1 MYDNMTIPN
10 RYLQKS
16 IGKILISMVILVFLF
31 HMNPLESKDLLIF
44 GFFHETQSQSK
55 LTHTDNK
62 FHYAIDY
69 PANWEKSVKINNEL
83 ILIAPKD
90 KDSVSSPAGLV
101 VKVVPTPGKN
111 ISANSAS
118 KEIVSQIQKEHKDFK
133 LESSDTL
140 TVDGKKAVK
149 VVFTATD
156 SKLQNRKAM
165 QVAVSNYE
173 NIYVL
178 TYKASLDK
186 YNTFENTAN
195 DMIGSF
201 KFLPK

>member
-1 MYDNMTIPN
+1 MKIPH

-16 IGKILISMVILVFLF
+16 IGNILISVVILVFLF
-31 HMNPLESKDLLIF
+31 HINQLEGKDLLNL
-44 GFFHETQSQSK
+44 GFFHEAQGQSM
-55 LTHTDNK
+55 LTYTDNK
-62 FHYAIDY
+62 FHFAIDY
-69 PANWEKSVKINNEL
+69 PINWEKSVKLNNEI

-111 ISANSAS
+111 VSADSAS
-118 KEIVSQIQKEHKDFK
+118 KGIISQIQKEHKDFK
-133 LESSDTL
+133 LEGSDTL
-140 TVDGKKAVK
+140 NVDGKKAVK

-165 QVAVSNYE
+165 QIVVSNYE
-173 NIYVL
+173 NIYII

-195 DMIGSF
+195 DMIRSF
-201 KFLPK
+201 KFLPR

>member
-1 MYDNMTIPN
+1 MKIPH
-10 RYLQKS
+10 RYLQKCT
-16 IGKILISMVILVFLF
+16 GNVLISVVILVFLF
-31 HMNPLESKDLLIF
+31 HINQLACKDLLNL
-44 GFFHETQSQSK
+44 GFFQEAQGQSM
-55 LTHTDNK
+55 LTYTDNK
-62 FHYAIDY
+62 FHFTIDY
-69 PANWEKSVKINNEL
+69 PINWEKSVKLNNEI

-111 ISANSAS
+111 VSADSAS
-118 KEIVSQIQKEHKDFK
+118 KGIISQIQKEHKDFK
-133 LESSDTL
+133 LEGSDTL
-140 TVDGKKAVK
+140 NVDGKKAVK

-165 QVAVSNYE
+165 QIVVSNYE
-173 NIYVL
+173 NIYII

-195 DMIGSF
+195 DMIHSF
-201 KFLPK
+201 KFLPR

>member
-1 MYDNMTIPN
+1 MPHG
-10 RYLQKS
+10 YLQKS
-16 IGKILISMVILVFLF
+16 IGKVLISTVILVFLL
-31 HMNPLESKDLLIF
+31 HMNQLASKDPLTF
-44 GFFHETQSQSK
+44 GFFHESQSQSM

-62 FHYAIDY
+62 FHFTIDH

-90 KDSVSSPAGLV
+90 RDSVSSPAGLV

-111 ISANSAS
+111 ISANSGS
-118 KEIVSQIQKEHKDFK
+118 KEIITQIQKEHQDFK
-133 LESSDTL
+133 MEASEAL
-140 TVDGKKAVK
+140 TMDGKNAAK

-165 QVAVSNYE
+165 QIVVSNFE
-173 NIYVL
+173 NIYIL

-186 YNTFENTAN
+186 YITFENTAN
-195 DMIGSF
+195 DMIKSF
-201 KFLPK
+201 KFLPKLK

>member
-1 MYDNMTIPN
+1 MTTPY

-16 IGKILISMVILVFLF
+16 VGNILISAIIIVFLF
-31 HMNPLESKDLLIF
+31 HMNQIGNKDLLIF
-44 GFFHETQSQSK
+44 GLFFETQSQPM

-62 FHYAIDY
+62 FHFTIDY
-69 PANWEKSVKINNEL
+69 PSNWEKSVKLNNEI

-90 KDSVSSPAGLV
+90 KDSVSSPAGVV
-101 VKVVPTPGKN
+101 VKVVPTAGKN

-118 KEIVSQIQKEHKDFK
+118 KAIISQIQKEHKDFK
-133 LESSDTL
+133 LEASDTL
-140 TVDGKKAVK
+140 SVDGKNAAK

-165 QVAVSNYE
+165 QFVVSNYE
-173 NIYVL
+173 NIYII

-195 DMIGSF
+195 DMIKSF

>member
-1 MYDNMTIPN
+1 MTIPH

-16 IGKILISMVILVFLF
+16 FGNILISVVILVFLV
-31 HMNPLESKDLLIF
+31 HINQLAGKDLLIF
-44 GFFHETQSQSK
+44 GFFHETQSQSM

-62 FHYAIDY
+62 FHYTIDY
-69 PANWEKSVKINNEL
+69 PINWEKSVKLSNEI

-90 KDSVSSPAGLV
+90 KDIVSSPAGLV

-111 ISANSAS
+111 ISADSAS
-118 KEIVSQIQKEHKDFK
+118 KGIISQIQKEHKDFK
-133 LESSDTL
+133 LEASDTL
-140 TVDGKKAVK
+140 IVDGKKAVK

-156 SKLQNRKAM
+156 SKLQNRKAV
-165 QVAVSNYE
+165 QIVVSNYE
-173 NIYVL
+173 NIYII

-195 DMIGSF
+195 DMIQSF

>member
-1 MYDNMTIPN
+1 MTIEY

-16 IGKILISMVILVFLF
+16 IEKILISAVIFVFLF
-31 HMNPLESKDLLIF
+31 HMNQIVDKDLLIF
-44 GFFHETQSQSK
+44 GLFFEPQSQPM

-62 FHYAIDY
+62 FHFTIDY
-69 PANWEKSVKINNEL
+69 PNNWEKSVKINNEI

-90 KDSVSSPAGLV
+90 KDSVSSPAGIV

-118 KEIVSQIQKEHKDFK
+118 KEITSQIQKEHKDFK
-133 LESSDTL
+133 LESSDAIP
-140 TVDGKKAVK
+140 VDGKNAVK
-149 VVFTATD
+149 TTFTATD

-165 QVAVSNYE
+165 QIVVSNYE
-173 NIYVL
+173 NIYII

-186 YNTFENTAN
+186 YNDFENTAN
-195 DMIGSF
+195 DMIKSF

>member
-1 MYDNMTIPN
+1 MTMPH

-16 IGKILISMVILVFLF
+16 IGKVLISMVILVFLL
-31 HMNPLESKDLLIF
+31 HMNQLASKDLLTF
-44 GFFHETQSQSK
+44 GFFHESQSQSM

-62 FHYAIDY
+62 FHFTIDH

-90 KDSVSSPAGLV
+90 RDSVSSPAGLV

-111 ISANSAS
+111 ISADSAS
-118 KEIVSQIQKEHKDFK
+118 KEIITQIQKEHQDFK
-133 LESSDTL
+133 MEASEAL
-140 TVDGKKAVK
+140 TMAGKNAAK

-165 QVAVSNYE
+165 QIVVSNYE
-173 NIYVL
+173 NIYIV

-195 DMIGSF
+195 DMIKSF
-201 KFLPK
+201 KFLPKLK

>member
-1 MYDNMTIPN
+1 MTMSHK
-10 RYLQKS
+10 YLQKS
-16 IGKILISMVILVFLF
+16 IRNILISVVILVFLF
-31 HMNPLESKDLLIF
+31 HLNQLSGKDLLIF
-44 GFFHETQSQSK
+44 GLFFETQNQPM

-62 FHYAIDY
+62 FHFAIDY
-69 PANWEKSVKINNEL
+69 PNNWEKSVKLNNEI

-90 KDSVSSPAGLV
+90 KDSVSSPAGIV

-111 ISANSAS
+111 ISADSAS
-118 KEIVSQIQKEHKDFK
+118 KGIISQIQKEHKDFK
-133 LESSDTL
+133 LETSDTL
-140 TVDGKKAVK
+140 TVDGKKAAK

-165 QVAVSNYE
+165 QIVVSNYE
-173 NIYVL
+173 NIYII

-195 DMIGSF
+195 DMIKSF
-201 KFLPK
+201 KFLPG

>member
-1 MYDNMTIPN
+1 MKIPH

-16 IGKILISMVILVFLF
+16 IGNILISVVILVFLF
-31 HMNPLESKDLLIF
+31 HINQLEGKDLLNL
-44 GFFHETQSQSK
+44 GFFHEAQGQSM
-55 LTHTDNK
+55 LTYTDNK
-62 FHYAIDY
+62 FHFAIDY
-69 PANWEKSVKINNEL
+69 PINWEKSVKLNNEI

-111 ISANSAS
+111 VSADSAS
-118 KEIVSQIQKEHKDFK
+118 KGIISQIQKEHKDFK
-133 LESSDTL
+133 LEGSDTL
-140 TVDGKKAVK
+140 NVDGKKAVK

-165 QVAVSNYE
+165 QIVVSNYE
-173 NIYVL
+173 NIYII

-195 DMIGSF
+195 DMINSF
-201 KFLPK
+201 KFRPR